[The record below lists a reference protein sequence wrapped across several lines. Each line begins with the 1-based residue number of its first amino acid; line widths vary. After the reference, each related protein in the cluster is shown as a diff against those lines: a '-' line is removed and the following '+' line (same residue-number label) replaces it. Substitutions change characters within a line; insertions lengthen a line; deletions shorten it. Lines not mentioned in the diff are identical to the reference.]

1 MLSESFVTSIMT
13 ASITGAGLVIA
24 FYALLAR
31 MSDRIFEKRFDDLEN
46 LRKDIKQITNTPD
59 AFKKNFEKTTSSLN
73 AIKKEM
79 KAIKTFPKYLGWGV
93 GIDFVLFTFTAII
106 SYVWLIFDTR
116 SEVLILVPFTIA
128 LFLFLAVGIIG
139 IYDVAVT
146 MSGYFEK
153 FKNEKEAFEKNI
165 TSVQEGGRRI
175 VNEIESIFSNSFIR
189 WARTA
194 VVKVSGITLVPDL
207 VIPNRH
213 NPKFLIEVIAQPS
226 HNILDNL
233 ASKYRRIDEEDIKT
247 IIVSA
252 FKDNEDY
259 LAIAET
265 YWDYA
270 IDINNLDKIK
280 QIVEAK

>member
-1 MLSESFVTSIMT
+1 
-13 ASITGAGLVIA
+13 
-24 FYALLAR
+24 
-31 MSDRIFEKRFDDLEN
+31 
-46 LRKDIKQITNTPD
+46 
-59 AFKKNFEKTTSSLN
+59 
-73 AIKKEM
+73 M

-93 GIDFVLFTFTAII
+93 GIDFVLFVSTAII
-106 SYVWLIFDTR
+106 SFGRLIFDAGN
-116 SEVLILVPFTIA
+116 EVLILISFAIA
-128 LFLFLAVGIIG
+128 LSLFLAVGLYG

-146 MSGYFEK
+146 ISDYFEK

-175 VNEIESIFSNSFIR
+175 VNEIESIFQNSFIR
-189 WARTA
+189 WEKTA
-194 VVKVSGITLVPDL
+194 VVKVSGITLVPDF

-213 NPKFLIEVIAQPS
+213 NPKFLIEIVAQPS

-233 ASKYRRIDEEDIKT
+233 ASKYRRLDKEDIKT

-252 FKDNEDY
+252 FKDNENY
-259 LAIAET
+259 SAIAET

-280 QIVEAK
+280 QIVEAR